1 MIKLIIFIVTIIAL
15 IIFCI
20 TRATSSGNIGKI
32 QKITIWIGIIF
43 LAAMLIASITTLL
56 IKTIENY
63 LL

>member
-20 TRATSSGNIGKI
+20 TRATSSGNIGKV

-43 LAAMLIASITTLL
+43 LAAMLIASI
-56 IKTIENY
+56 IHFIN
-63 LL
+63 